1 MTDTAATSTVR
12 VDRSIEHKV
21 KTKMRGLLSTV
32 MGAAV
37 VLGATVAG
45 AQDLNTT
52 PATPSTA
59 TSTGGS
65 VTDTSGPTDH
75 SVVVGRLGLRYF
87 GSAQVPALSFSGG
100 MVGTTGSEA
109 LHTVGV
115 RYWLN
120 NSIGLEAG
128 LGIGFSS
135 GSSTRTVQTG
145 GMTTTQSSDNPNF
158 FGLGLQV
165 GLPIMLAEA
174 KHLAIHLDPYLFFRF
189 GTSGI
194 TTGVSTATTDNTL
207 SAVQFG
213 LGANAVAEL
222 QFGFIGLPQLGLQ
235 AQFGFGLAY
244 TSISQ
249 QSVVLSTNDTTTSSS
264 SSFGIGTTVG
274 PGYGLDEIISGS
286 LSAVWYFGGS
296 PGAR

>member
-1 MTDTAATSTVR
+1 
-12 VDRSIEHKV
+12 
-21 KTKMRGLLSTV
+21 MRGLLSTV

-37 VLGATVAG
+37 VLGATAVG

-52 PATPSTA
+52 PATPAAA

-65 VTDTSGPTDH
+65 ITDTSGPTDH
-75 SVVVGRLGLRYF
+75 SVVVGHLALRYF
-87 GSAQVPALSFSGG
+87 GSAQMPALSFAGG
-100 MVGTTGSEA
+100 MVGNTGSEA

-135 GSSTRTVQTG
+135 GSSTSTQQTG
-145 GMTTTQSSDNPNF
+145 GMTTQQSSDNPNF

-174 KHLAIHLDPYLFFRF
+174 KHLAIHVDPYVFFRF

-194 TTGVSTATTDNTL
+194 TTGAGAMTTDNTL

-222 QFGFIGLPQLGLQ
+222 QFGFLGLPQLGLQ

-244 TSISQ
+244 TSASRTSVTISN
-249 QSVVLSTNDTTTSSS
+249 NDTNTASSS
-264 SSFGIGTTVG
+264 GFGIGTTVG
-274 PGYGLDEIISGS
+274 PNYALADIITGS

-296 PGAR
+296 PGR